1 MRPHPDPKHAQNDG
15 GETGGAADM
24 NPGDQAPPGSTQTG
38 ENVCPKCSG
47 KGKSADGSRCE
58 NCGGTGKVIEIVG
71 DA

>member
-1 MRPHPDPKHAQNDG
+1 MTAKSDANHTTPQSP
-15 GETGGAADM
+15 AADM
-24 NPGDQAPPGSTQTG
+24 NPGDQAPPGSPQTG

-47 KGKSADGSRCE
+47 KGKTPDGRRCE